1 MPSMVEPARVSRQ
14 EMRSA
19 VNFGVVALARAT
31 GTSRQMPLTLRCE
44 CGGAACMTTVS
55 ISTADYESA
64 MSACHLL
71 VSPEHRNGARAIVG
85 SLEWAI
91 VEA

>member
-1 MPSMVEPARVSRQ
+1 MSAMVEPGRVSRQ

-31 GTSRQMPLTLRCE
+31 GTPRQVPLTLRCE

-64 MSACHLL
+64 VSACHLL
-71 VSPEHRNGARAIVG
+71 VSPLHRNGAREIVR
-85 SLEWAI
+85 SPEWAI